1 MQATPNW
8 LTTILLALLLT
19 LLTYKLVDRAVV
31 TWRKENLQFKRVS
44 ASTEDDPSQPLLQGS
59 SQESLESHNQQ
70 EILNRAFA
78 PERKSPD
85 HIAPFVGQPVNH
97 IR

>member
-8 LTTILLALLLT
+8 LTTILLAILLT

-31 TWRKENLQFKRVS
+31 TWRKENLQFKRAG
-44 ASTEDDPSQPLLQGS
+44 ASTEDDPSQPLLEGDPQ
-59 SQESLESHNQQ
+59 QSLDPLSQQ

-85 HIAPFVGQPVNH
+85 HISC
-97 IR
+97 